1 MDEKRRMFAKSVIMK
16 GLESE
21 YSSYDSET
29 EEDVQILSV
38 NSRNTQ
44 IPRHP
49 SIQFEDYTS
58 EDDVQFVGIKS
69 SQSPIHILLSNWDSL
84 YPK

>member
-1 MDEKRRMFAKSVIMK
+1 MDAKRRIYAKSVIMK

-21 YSSYDSET
+21 YSSYESET
-29 EEDVQILSV
+29 EDEVQFL
-38 NSRNTQ
+38 SRNTP
-44 IPRHP
+44 IPRNP

-69 SQSPIHILLSNWDSL
+69 QQSPIHILLSNWDNL